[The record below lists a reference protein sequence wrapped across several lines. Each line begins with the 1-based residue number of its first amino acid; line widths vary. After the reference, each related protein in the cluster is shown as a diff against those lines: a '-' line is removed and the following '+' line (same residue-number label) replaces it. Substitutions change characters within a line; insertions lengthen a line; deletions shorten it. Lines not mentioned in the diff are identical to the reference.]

1 MVNLDDVPFALTI
14 GNAAANLDL
23 EEERTD
29 GKTAATPQ
37 LIRDWDAILVQKI
50 VHRENWVEINWEW
63 ERKNV
68 RMMKR
73 VAGECKYMQ
82 EE

>member
-1 MVNLDDVPFALTI
+1 MKTLSMKSTYPGVDPSRCAGRGWPGIHSADMVNLDDVPVALTTDI

-37 LIRDWDAILVQKI
+37 LIRD
-50 VHRENWVEINWEW
+50 
-63 ERKNV
+63 
-68 RMMKR
+68 
-73 VAGECKYMQ
+73 
-82 EE
+82 